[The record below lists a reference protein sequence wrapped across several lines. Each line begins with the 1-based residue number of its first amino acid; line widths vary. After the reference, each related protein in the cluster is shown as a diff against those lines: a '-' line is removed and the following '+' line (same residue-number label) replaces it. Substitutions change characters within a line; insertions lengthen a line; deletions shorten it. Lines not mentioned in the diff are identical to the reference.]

1 MEEIWKEIDGYN
13 GGYLVSNLGEV
24 KSLKSGIPKILSQ
37 NLDTNG
43 YWYVP
48 LSCNGKTKNQRIHR
62 LVAQAFLPNN
72 DNLEQVNHKNLN
84 KDDNTASN
92 LEWCSSAEN
101 IAHYF
106 SKKYGEEKGLEVL
119 RGIKEREELR
129 KKGILQYYLAKENK
143 SALNKEITPKIEK
156 ENKPVKIKK
165 RPARRVKTKKVT

>member
-13 GGYLVSNLGEV
+13 GDYLVSNLGEV

-37 NLDTNG
+37 NLDVKG

-48 LSCNGKTKNQRIHR
+48 LSCNGIRKNQRIHR

-72 DNLEQVNHKNLN
+72 DNLDQVNHKNLN
-84 KDDNTASN
+84 KDDNTVSN

-101 IAHYF
+101 IAHYY

-129 KKGILQYYLAKENK
+129 KNGILQYYLVKENK
-143 SALNKEITPKIEK
+143 PTLKKEPTPKI

-165 RPARRVKTKKVT
+165 RPAKRVKQKK